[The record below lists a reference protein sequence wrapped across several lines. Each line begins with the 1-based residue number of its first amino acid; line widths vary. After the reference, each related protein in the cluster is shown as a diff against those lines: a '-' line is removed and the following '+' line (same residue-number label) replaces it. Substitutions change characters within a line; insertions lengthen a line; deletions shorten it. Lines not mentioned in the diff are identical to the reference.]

1 MKSFL
6 IIGLGR
12 FGASLAV
19 ELCAQGHEV
28 LAVDIQPERVQA
40 VADQVTHCVVGDARD
55 PEVLRSLGARNFDC
69 AVAAASADV
78 GVSALI
84 VLNLK
89 ELGVARV
96 VGKANSM
103 VHRKVLEK
111 IGADRVVFPEHE
123 MGVKLAQG
131 LSSSNVLNF
140 IELSDDYGIVEPA
153 APRSWVGHTLKE
165 LDVRAKYGVN
175 IIAIRHGASSRL
187 EVAPGADYALR
198 SGDVVVTL
206 GRNEDINRL
215 HDL

>member
-111 IGADRVVFPEHE
+111 IGADLVIFPEQE
-123 MGVKLAQG
+123 MAIRLARSLANG
-131 LSSSNVLNF
+131 DILNF
-140 IELSDDYGIVEPA
+140 IELSDEFSIVE
-153 APRSWVGHTLKE
+153 
-165 LDVRAKYGVN
+165 LDIRAKWRVTV
-175 IIAIRHGASSRL
+175 IAVRRGERMTISPGRDYVFQAQDDCMVILGSNADIDRL
-187 EVAPGADYALR
+187 ER
-198 SGDVVVTL
+198 
-206 GRNEDINRL
+206 R
-215 HDL
+215 

>member
-55 PEVLRSLGARNFDC
+55 PEVLRSLGARNLDC

-111 IGADRVVFPEHE
+111 IGADLVIFPEQE
-123 MGVKLAQG
+123 MAIRLARSLANG
-131 LSSSNVLNF
+131 DILNF
-140 IELSDDYGIVEPA
+140 IELSDEFSIVERLVPED
-153 APRSWVGHTLKE
+153 WVGKSILE
-165 LDVRAKYGVN
+165 LDIRAKWRVTV
-175 IIAIRHGASSRL
+175 IAVRRGERMTISPGRDYVFQAQDDCMVILGSNADIDRL
-187 EVAPGADYALR
+187 ER
-198 SGDVVVTL
+198 
-206 GRNEDINRL
+206 R
-215 HDL
+215 

>member
-6 IIGLGR
+6 VIGLGR
-12 FGASLAV
+12 FGTSLAC
-19 ELCAQGHEV
+19 ELCALGHEV
-28 LAVDIQPERVQA
+28 MAVDLREERVQE
-40 VADQVTHCVVGDARD
+40 VAGSVTHAAAGDARD
-55 PEVLRSLGARNFDC
+55 PEVLRALGARNFDC
-69 AVAAASADV
+69 AVVSAGDDV
-78 GVSALI
+78 GTSALI

-89 ELGVARV
+89 ELGVPQV
-96 VGKANSM
+96 VGKARSA
-103 VHRKVLEK
+103 VHHRVLEK

-140 IELSDDYGIVEPA
+140 IELSDDYGIVELA

-175 IIAIRHGASSRL
+175 IIAIRDGASRRL